1 MKKEDTMPRK
11 PKTEVAEEAGQEA
24 TKAASGSQIRMHWLA
39 MSRYTNGRDAVDA
52 LRAAH
57 LPYAKALFQALVNA
71 SALTFR
77 TTDDTTVTPRV
88 TLEAGL
94 RSSYDVVLAGNH
106 VRVTKDDILRCLDI
120 AICAI
125 RGGKA
130 TNVSVFSQAD
140 FDEPAGKMLTDLRA
154 LSAEETT
161 NWSKGVSK
169 LPIDLRKFAWALL
182 IGVGILPDTTTL
194 PDGIAHKVIL
204 ANVQGKYTSLLE
216 CAALHADLYKT
227 HVERK
232 AALERAIGDA
242 DFVRLCS
249 DLLKLLDMRK
259 IDSKRL
265 QVVEKLLVFALDAD
279 RGYDDYAAACR
290 ADKYTPQQTLFD
302 FFRANAETMRKH
314 TTTIDGKLRVSAV
327 AVNTGEDSSDV
338 SVFELLNE
346 MQWLVTH
353 SAGVKYPKY
362 TGDDYGIKLGNN
374 YFAVTEMT
382 TLRQGDTNLLRLTF
396 RAEGKLRTCDF
407 VLGRGDITYWNN
419 LQFEPDTSS
428 NNGNYIVTKTVRR
441 FDMSGR
447 PVLMQQRGLLKEPE
461 IRYEHGVLGL
471 RLPISWE
478 TATTPGDNSV
488 TTYVGGKKNV
498 FLCTT
503 PFGKSES
510 FQSLLEYRNST
521 AAADGYIYVAGF
533 DQGES
538 DQHIGIYRTKKY
550 SAGADITEFFDRASD
565 LELVAHHSFSEYQA
579 NKRVN
584 SATAEP
590 WEPIRELEKRIK
602 MLKRL
607 ISTLGAG
614 ARGDEIYAELKER
627 RRGEWSELVT
637 GLGMPVLDF
646 DVEIGAAEDLFHTSR
661 DPEFGDVVRNPAY
674 IVNTLKSKVAQQF
687 RKIRDSRVNVYI
699 SQHQNDFAWLRVVD
713 AMISLQNAINF
724 FGKPSARRNEVVD
737 IPETSRRYIDNLHTY
752 RDNLM
757 AQFRKEVAAFLRD
770 ACLAHGVRMLAIE
783 ELKPASYIT
792 DDTDANRKRTLFAP
806 AELHKDIELA
816 CSIHDIAVVTVDET
830 LTSREAPNGRL
841 GFRSNKNGFSWKDL
855 HYIADDGTTKAVHA
869 DETATANIT
878 KRMYTCGASKP
889 RFTRPGL
896 LAKDKGPVLLS
907 QLAYQL
913 HRRRKPVAADKKV
926 VTAAGLELVE
936 AGLGTKLRDGKGFI
950 YVDGLDIIN
959 STERKA
965 RQVRLQEA
973 ASWSWRTKAF

>member
-1 MKKEDTMPRK
+1 MPRK
-11 PKTEVAEEAGQEA
+11 PKTKIDAAADAEQEDA
-24 TKAASGSQIRMHWLA
+24 KIAIGSQIRMHWLA
-39 MSRYTNGRDAVDA
+39 MSRYTGGRADTDA

-71 SALTFR
+71 SLLTFR
-77 TTDDTTVTPRV
+77 ADDTTVTPRV

-94 RSSYDVVLAGNH
+94 RTGYDIVLAGD
-106 VRVTKDDILRCLDI
+106 RVLVIKDDILRCLDI
-120 AICAI
+120 VICAI

-130 TNVSVFSQAD
+130 SNVAVFSQAD
-140 FDEPAGKMLTDLRA
+140 FDEPVGKLLMDLRA

-169 LPIDLRKFAWALL
+169 LPIDLRKFAWTLL
-182 IGVGILPDTTTL
+182 SSVGILPDMTTL
-194 PDGIAHKVIL
+194 PDGIAHKVVL
-204 ANVQGKYTSLLE
+204 SNVQGKFTSLLE

-232 AALERAIGDA
+232 ATLERAIDDA

-265 QVVEKLLVFALDAD
+265 QIVEKLLVFALDAD
-279 RGYDDYAAACR
+279 RSYEDYAAACR

-302 FFRANAETMRKH
+302 FFRLNAETMRKH
-314 TTTIDGKLRVSAV
+314 TTMIDGKLRVSAV
-327 AVNTGEDSSDV
+327 SISTGDDSADV

-346 MQWLVTH
+346 MQWLATH

-382 TLRQGDTNLLRLTF
+382 TLRQGSTNLLRLTF
-396 RAEGKLRTCDF
+396 RAEGRLRTCDF
-407 VLGRGDITYWNN
+407 VLGRGDIEYWNN
-419 LQFEPDTSS
+419 LQFEPDTSNS
-428 NNGNYIVTKTVRR
+428 NGNYFVTKTVRR
-441 FDMSGR
+441 FDMSGK

-488 TTYVGGKKNV
+488 TTYAGGKKNV
-498 FLCTT
+498 FLGAT
-503 PFGKSES
+503 PFAKPES
-510 FQSLLEYRNST
+510 FQNLLAYRNST

-550 SAGADITEFFDRASD
+550 SADADITEFFDRAAD
-565 LELVAHHSFSEYQA
+565 LESVACHSFSKYQA
-579 NKRVN
+579 NKCRIGD
-584 SATAEP
+584 AEP
-590 WEPIRELEKRIK
+590 WEPIRDLEKRIK
-602 MLKRL
+602 LLKRL
-607 ISTLGAG
+607 INTLGAG
-614 ARGDEIYAELKER
+614 ARGEEIYAELKER
-627 RRGEWSELVT
+627 RRGEWPELVT
-637 GLGMPVLDF
+637 GLGLPVLDF
-646 DVEIGAAEDLFHTSR
+646 DIEIGVAETLFRASG
-661 DPEFGDVVRNPAY
+661 DPEFGDVTGNPAY
-674 IVNTLKSKVAQQF
+674 VVNTLKTKLAKQF
-687 RKIRDSRVNVYI
+687 REIRDSRVHKYSN
-699 SQHQNDFAWLRVVD
+699 QHQNDFAWLRVVD

-724 FGKPSARRNEVVD
+724 FGKPSTRKHEAVD
-737 IPETSRRYIDNLHTY
+737 LPDTTRGYIDNLHRY

-770 ACLAHGVRMLAIE
+770 ACLAYGVRMLAIE
-783 ELKPASYIT
+783 ELKPAAYIT
-792 DDTDANRKRTLFAP
+792 DDTDANRKRSLFAP

-841 GFRSNKNGFSWKDL
+841 GFRSNKAGFSWKDL
-855 HYIADDGTTKAVHA
+855 HYVAADGKTNAVHA
-869 DETATANIT
+869 DETATANIA

-913 HRRRKPVAADKKV
+913 HRRRHSVAADKKAV
-926 VTAAGLELVE
+926 AAAGLALVE
-936 AGLGTKLRDGKGFI
+936 AGLGTKLHDGKGFI
-950 YVDGLDIIN
+950 YVDGSEIIN
-959 STERKA
+959 ATERKA
-965 RQVRLQEA
+965 RQTQMQES
-973 ASWSWRTKAF
+973 ASWSWRAKAF